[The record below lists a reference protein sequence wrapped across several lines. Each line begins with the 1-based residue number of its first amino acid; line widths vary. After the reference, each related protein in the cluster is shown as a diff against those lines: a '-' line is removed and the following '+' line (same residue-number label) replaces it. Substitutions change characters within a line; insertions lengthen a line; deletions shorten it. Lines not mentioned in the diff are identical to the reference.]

1 MAEEIKKTATEVAS
15 ENKNVV
21 AEITSINNS
30 NSNDMVEEKSIAT
43 GAANEISNAAENA
56 ASTNPNSENMDNKQE
71 EVVRTTRV
79 IIIDGEEKNIIVAH
93 TDYGM
98 EQPKDSKDLKSSID
112 RTKMLS
118 CKYHFAMPDVFWKE
132 GVELKDEENK
142 IIEVDTENVLVLCPT
157 ADTYWRFGLEDKIV
171 EPEIHEFA
179 SVKDYAQAV
188 GCTNLYSRGLSNT
201 EKVGIAALATGN
213 EACKTV
219 FMFAKKHEMNI
230 TNAKLY
236 LDCTLK
242 PTTIL
247 EMTMGTVPEKELKL
261 GRTVKEAEKLLEE
274 TTKKLAK
281 NAEKRYAIRAINQLL
296 RNGEYSMKQMLKAIK
311 KFSDTDKLKFEAAT
325 SEGKE
330 SEMSHILTKI
340 LEKIKQDEVKK
351 LEEQKE
357 AA

>member
-1 MAEEIKKTATEVAS
+1 MAEVIKKTATEVAS

-21 AEITSINNS
+21 AETTSINNS

-43 GAANEISNAAENA
+43 EAANEISNAAENA

-98 EQPKDSKDLKSSID
+98 EQPKDSKDLKNSID

-118 CKYHFAMPDVFWKE
+118 CMYHFSKPEIFWNE
-132 GVELKDEENK
+132 GIELKDEENNT
-142 IIEVDTENVLVLCPT
+142 IEKGTENVLVLCPT
-157 ADTYWRFGLEDKIV
+157 ADTYWRYDLEDKIV
-171 EPEIHEFA
+171 EPEIHNFA

-201 EKVGIAALATGN
+201 EKVGVAALATGN

-219 FMFAKKHEMNI
+219 FMFAKEHKMNI
-230 TNAKLY
+230 TTAKLY
-236 LDCTLK
+236 LDCTMK

-247 EMTMGTVPEKELKL
+247 EMTMGVKPVTELTL
-261 GRTVKEAEKLLEE
+261 GRKVKEAEKIYDAVTNKFGE
-274 TTKKLAK
+274 
-281 NAEKRYAIRAINQLL
+281 NSEKRYIIRAINTLL
-296 RNGEYSMKQMLKAIK
+296 RKGEYSLKQMQNAIK
-311 KFSDTDKLKFEAAT
+311 IVSEVEKTGFECAT
-325 SEGKE
+325 SEEKQSEITKVLTQHLETIKKE
-330 SEMSHILTKI
+330 ELK
-340 LEKIKQDEVKK
+340 
-351 LEEQKE
+351 KE